1 MILET
6 AYAWEQLWSPYDEP
20 TYEVVLQAIQPD
32 DVVLDI
38 GAGDLRLARR
48 MAAKARQVYAW
59 EIQADLLAENC
70 VDLPDNLAVYRTDA
84 VYEAVPNGVT
94 VAVLLMR
101 HCTHFGL
108 YLKKL
113 RAAGCQR
120 LLTNARWGMGVE
132 VIDLQSPRMMYTM
145 MPMGWFAC
153 WCGHTG
159 FKAGPAERL
168 TWEMET
174 AVTEVAFCPN
184 CRYNEF

>member
-1 MILET
+1 
-6 AYAWEQLWSPYDEP
+6 
-20 TYEVVLQAIQPD
+20 
-32 DVVLDI
+32 
-38 GAGDLRLARR
+38 

-59 EIQADLLAENC
+59 EIQVEMLAENC
-70 VDLPDNLAVYRTDA
+70 VNLPSNLAVYGTDA
-84 VYEAVPNGVT
+84 CFEPVPNNVT

-101 HCTHFGL
+101 HCQHFMI
-108 YLKKL
+108 YAKKL

-120 LLTNARWGMGVE
+120 LLTNARWGMNVE
-132 VIDLQSPRMMYTM
+132 LIDLQSPRMLYTA

-174 AVTEVAFCPN
+174 AVTEVIFCPN
-184 CRYNEF
+184 CRYCEL